1 MGKLVYSGPLSL
13 RLRSL
18 AKLSYIAILTS
29 IRHSFGRRMAKDW
42 DVYMETGIRFVR
54 HQFTEAMRH
63 SDIMK
68 GRKLF
73 DSLQLQTDDI
83 YVVSTSKAQGFNG
96 RWYDP
101 KRCDSEAVLLYFHG
115 GGYTFHGGV
124 SGRFAQMLAHHTAV
138 RLFAPDYRLTP
149 EHPHPAQAEDAMA
162 AWDYLSAQV
171 PEEKIVV
178 IGDSAGGHMAL
189 MLLQAL
195 KAQGKPQPALCIGL
209 CPWTDIGQRGASLH
223 DNDPTDLVQ
232 GWMALQFGRWLD
244 PDQAYGHEILSPIS
258 YDYSGLAPLYLQ
270 AGGREVLRDMIID
283 FAREQKAKG
292 ARVMLD
298 LWPDMPHDF
307 QAYDSLTVSSQAA
320 LERIKQ
326 AIETQLVRNE
336 PLHSCQGITV
346 VGVSGK

>member
-1 MGKLVYSGPLSL
+1 MDINMGKIVCSGPLSL

-18 AKLSYIAILTS
+18 AKLSQIAILTS
-29 IRHSFGRRMAKDW
+29 FRHTFGRRIAKDW
-42 DVYMETGIRFVR
+42 DANMETGIRFVR

-63 SDIMK
+63 SDIKK

-73 DSLQLQTDDI
+73 DSVQLQTDDI
-83 YVVSTSKAQGFNG
+83 YAVSTSNAQGFNG
-96 RWYDP
+96 RWHNP
-101 KRCDSEAVLLYFHG
+101 KCRDSDAVLLYFHG
-115 GGYTFHGGV
+115 GGYAFHGGV
-124 SGRFAQMLAHHTAV
+124 SGRFAQMLAHHTAA

-162 AWDYLSAQV
+162 AWDHVAAQV
-171 PEEKIVV
+171 PAEKIVV

-189 MLLQAL
+189 MLIQSL

-209 CPWTDIGQRGASLH
+209 CPWTDIGERGASLH

-244 PDQAYGHEILSPIS
+244 PDQSYGRGALSPIS

-292 ARVMLD
+292 AEVRLD

-307 QAYDSLTVSSQAA
+307 QAYDSMTASSRAA
-320 LERIKQ
+320 LMRIRQ
-326 AIETQLVRNE
+326 AIDSQLPE
-336 PLHSCQGITV
+336 GAPLHGLQDVTV
-346 VGVSGK
+346 V